1 MVSRR
6 AVPTGMRPRQ
16 LKVRLSKLNYSAT
29 NPNMYLATLLALAY
43 TLFSVAIAKIPP
55 PDCSN
60 CPDIGAKRCHYAN
73 FKRQVQECKYDTKV
87 AHGCWK
93 TFQSCGLHTCTE
105 DGGAHCWEN

>member
-1 MVSRR
+1 
-6 AVPTGMRPRQ
+6 
-16 LKVRLSKLNYSAT
+16 
-29 NPNMYLATLLALAY
+29 MYLVTLLALAY
-43 TLFSVAIAKIPP
+43 TFFSVAIAKIPP